1 MNMRHIQSF
10 NSAADVQAA
19 LDNEQL
25 GKPYVALVS
34 GSGLDYN
41 SLAVTDERKIE
52 ITFDTVW
59 EDDNKLWN
67 NINSIPLDYA
77 EWVDGEGSV
86 QIRHADD
93 DPTEHMPDGVT
104 KVTYHLTG
112 NTIGARAFDQ
122 ISSHVTKIEIY
133 GGVEYLGSY
142 SFNGISNDKFTGEM
156 EIILHEGLK
165 EIGYN
170 DGGSDGYLGRTFE
183 AITGC
188 THVII
193 PSTVTLVNTNSFA
206 NFENRIFEF
215 KGTTPPTFSMA
226 ERNDLG
232 YLPSVYV
239 PDQALEAY
247 QDVLGDYVYHINECY
262 VVDSD
267 GTRFL
272 PNHFNFNFDS
282 EEGEYSFNFETD
294 VDATWTLYLMGN
306 VVTASSASPG
316 VITWYQDCNGQA
328 TSVEQISVKGA
339 PIANIAP
346 STPISY
352 DEPIQHITDANFHYG
367 DGAYNFD
374 ANIYIPYCGEDPSTS
389 GSAS

>member
-1 MNMRHIQSF
+1 MKHIQTFS
-10 NSAADVQAA
+10 NSGDVQTA
-19 LDNEQL
+19 LNEETL
-25 GKPYVALVS
+25 IKPYVALVS
-34 GSGLDYN
+34 GTSLDYN
-41 SLAVTDERKIE
+41 SLEPVPPVTGERKIE

-59 EDDNKLWN
+59 EHDNKLWN
-67 NINSIPLDYA
+67 NIDAIPLDYA

-112 NTIGARAFDQ
+112 NSIGVRAFSQ

-142 SFNGISNDKFTGEM
+142 SFNGITNDSGEM

-170 DGGSDGYLGRTFE
+170 DGGDDGYFGRTFE
-183 AITGC
+183 GITAC

-193 PSTVTLVNTNSFA
+193 PSTVTLINTNSFA
-206 NFENRIFEF
+206 NFEKRIFEF

-226 ERNDLG
+226 EEWDLG

-247 QDVLGDYVYHINECY
+247 QDVLGDYVQHINECY

-267 GTRFL
+267 GTRFV
-272 PNHFNFNFDS
+272 PNGFDFGS
-282 EEGEYSFNFETD
+282 EEGYYSFNFETD
-294 VDATWTLYLMGN
+294 VDASWTVYFQGDVLTLDNDGT
-306 VVTASSASPG
+306 V
-316 VITWYQDCNGQA
+316 TWYHECEGNANEFAHLDIEGGQA
-328 TSVEQISVKGA
+328 V
-339 PIANIAP
+339 ANIVP
-346 STPISY
+346 PVTPTY
-352 DEPIQHITDANFHYG
+352 DEPWQGIY
-367 DGAYNFD
+367 FD
-374 ANIYIPYCGEDPSTS
+374 MTWNPDSGFVRSFYAESHIPYCDGGGDS
-389 GSAS
+389 GSAIS